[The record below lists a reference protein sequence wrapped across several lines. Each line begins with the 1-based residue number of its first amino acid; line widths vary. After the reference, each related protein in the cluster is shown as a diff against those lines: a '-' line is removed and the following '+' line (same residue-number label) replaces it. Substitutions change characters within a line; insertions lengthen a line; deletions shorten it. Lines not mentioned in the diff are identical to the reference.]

1 MSPSVRAQVSQ
12 RVRDITPAQR
22 LRANKSKFFRSPHG
36 YLARFVLGIRP
47 IVGGL
52 GPAERAIGQHFQPLR
67 KMLTSVCAC
76 REVPKPS
83 CYGEAV
89 LLSPRTADAACSTA
103 DATFSEKDTGAD
115 SPAPA
120 VARRD
125 SAPRGSDLSAFRL
138 PTMTAAWWKVIT
150 SFPREWWCSAI
161 LMAHHLAI
169 DGALQSETT
178 RKRSRKHC
186 CARDGICPRLI
197 SVGPCPIPQWGG
209 FHDIDARRQLNGFCP

>member
-1 MSPSVRAQVSQ
+1 MIMSPSVRAQVSQ

-36 YLARFVLGIRP
+36 YLARFVLAIRP

-67 KMLTSVCAC
+67 KMLASVCAC
-76 REVPKPS
+76 RDVPKPS

-89 LLSPRTADAACSTA
+89 LLSPRTADAACSTE

-125 SAPRGSDLSAFRL
+125 SAPRGERPKRVSIAHYDGGVVESYYIVSEGMVVLCDLNGSPLGERRRFAIGDNEEKIAQALLRQRWNLPETDFGRPLPYSPMGRL
-138 PTMTAAWWKVIT
+138 P
-150 SFPREWWCSAI
+150 
-161 LMAHHLAI
+161 
-169 DGALQSETT
+169 
-178 RKRSRKHC
+178 
-186 CARDGICPRLI
+186 
-197 SVGPCPIPQWGG
+197 
-209 FHDIDARRQLNGFCP
+209 

>member
-36 YLARFVLGIRP
+36 YLARFVPGIRP

-67 KMLTSVCAC
+67 KMLASVCAC
-76 REVPKPS
+76 RDVPKPS
-83 CYGEAV
+83 CYGEAG

-103 DATFSEKDTGAD
+103 DATFNEKDTGAH

-120 VARRD
+120 VAQRD
-125 SAPRGSDLSAFRL
+125 SAPRGERPKRVSIAHYDGGVVESYYIVSEGMVVLCDLNG
-138 PTMTAAWWKVIT
+138 
-150 SFPREWWCSAI
+150 
-161 LMAHHLAI
+161 HHLAS

-186 CARDGICPRLI
+186 RARDGICPRLI
-197 SVGPCPIPQWGG
+197 SVGPALFPNGAASMTSTRGG
-209 FHDIDARRQLNGFCP
+209 N

>member
-36 YLARFVLGIRP
+36 YLARFVLAIRP

-67 KMLTSVCAC
+67 KMLA
-76 REVPKPS
+76 
-83 CYGEAV
+83 
-89 LLSPRTADAACSTA
+89 STA

-125 SAPRGSDLSAFRL
+125 SAPRGERPKRVSIAHYDGGVVESYYIVSEGMVVLCDLNGSPLGERRRFAIGDNEEKIAQALLRQRWNLPETDFGRPLPYSPMGRL
-138 PTMTAAWWKVIT
+138 P
-150 SFPREWWCSAI
+150 
-161 LMAHHLAI
+161 
-169 DGALQSETT
+169 
-178 RKRSRKHC
+178 
-186 CARDGICPRLI
+186 
-197 SVGPCPIPQWGG
+197 
-209 FHDIDARRQLNGFCP
+209 